1 MEQMK
6 KRLRRLV
13 GWLRL
18 HHRQTIG
25 VVCVL
30 FVVFAAVT
38 PAFAAPGDGSLGPVE
53 HIGLWLATIFAW
65 IAQQVV
71 KIIVVLIDIVIV
83 PIMQYSHFVDAQI
96 VTQGWTVVRDL
107 VNMFFVVIL
116 LVIAFQTIFNLGKA
130 DWKRQVPRLLIMAIV
145 INFSRTIAGI
155 LIDFGQVVMFTFVNA
170 IADVAGGNFIQL
182 FGLDKLFSYSDSQ
195 IATAASNGTGFE
207 VFDFFGAAFLTM
219 ILTFIILATMIILA
233 ALLAFRIVI
242 LWCLVIISP
251 LTFFLGGAKGVVG
264 PAESYY
270 ADWWKRFTAAVSVG
284 PILTFFV
291 WLALAAAST
300 GNLSEKQGFEQ
311 QEGAGGEASNIG
323 GNITKAFDAPH
334 LTSLIVAIALLFA
347 GFEVA
352 QSTASSMGGRAG
364 AMASSGI
371 KGIPGLAKSL
381 AKVGVPLGL
390 AGGAIGTA
398 TVGLGVAGVAGA
410 AYGGGL
416 LGGAGLVA
424 GGLGANYAA
433 GRAKGTFLKGKQGVG
448 AGLRDMGVAISG
460 VPGLGQLGRRV
471 AGVGTGFVQGV
482 EHTQAKDLAEA
493 QKGVSGMDTASRLAM
508 LKSLEG
514 STRDKDVV
522 KRQAIVTSSLLSKDT
537 MSKMTPE
544 QRQNMADIWYKEV
557 AGKADDATLDK
568 VGKVMANRPELSS
581 GQAAKDHPE
590 LSGAALE
597 EERQKEVNKQVAT
610 YKRGDIANIKSDSVK
625 DKKVRNALRDTK
637 IGDESIESLIL
648 SGKYGGTELRK
659 AYEEA
664 MVGERTERGNSITA
678 RMGEVGTAQREAA
691 GTATSGSGNVAAEM
705 LKDAISKLSQ
715 EISKLSA
722 EDIKSGVV
730 TPAMMANPQFFDAF
744 GEGASDQAMSAMKEN
759 PALMNAFSE
768 QMEKSSTRV
777 VGPASAAETQADA
790 IYRAQEAPIEADRVA
805 AKQAVN
811 DRAVDPFNPEEGN
824 AAKRRDLAAIDA
836 QYDQEI
842 AELRAERPVAASA
855 PADPDLVR
863 YTKAAVRAGQPPV
876 GYDEDNGTFSSQ
888 AHENAFKEMVINNPT
903 VVADMGL
910 KEDEL
915 GKSVGRSIAQAMDVG
930 QIKSLIDKAMSSSGQ
945 DQTRVIEALRMI
957 KGAIVTNSSSVT
969 DAVGRLAA
977 ISSFQRKTGRK

>member
-1 MEQMK
+1 MCC
-6 KRLRRLV
+6 V
-13 GWLRL
+13 GNFA
-18 HHRQTIG
+18 
-25 VVCVL
+25 VVS
-30 FVVFAAVT
+30 
-38 PAFAAPGDGSLGPVE
+38 PALANSQAAPGAGSLGAVE

-71 KIIVVLIDIVIV
+71 IIIVVLIDIVIV
-83 PIMQYSHFVDAQI
+83 PIMQYNHFVDAQI

-116 LVIAFQTIFNLGKA
+116 LIIAFQTIFNIGKA
-130 DWKRQVPRLLIMAIV
+130 DWKRQVPRLLIMAVV

-155 LIDFGQVVMFTFVNA
+155 LIDFGQVIMFTFVNA

-182 FGLDKLFSYSDSQ
+182 FGLDKLFSYSNSQ
-195 IATAASNGTGFE
+195 IATAATNGTGFE

-242 LWCLVIISP
+242 LWCLVILSP
-251 LTFFLGGAKGVVG
+251 LTFFLGGIKDGWS
-264 PAESYY
+264 AESHY
-270 ADWWKRFTAAVSVG
+270 ADWWKRFTAAVSIG

-311 QEGAGGEASNIG
+311 QTDASGEAASIG
-323 GNITKAFDAPH
+323 GNITEAFDAPH
-334 LTSLIVAIALLFA
+334 LTSLIIAIALLFA

-352 QSTASSMGGRAG
+352 QTTAASMGGRAG
-364 AMASSGI
+364 ALASSGI
-371 KGIPGLAKSL
+371 QGIPGLAKSL

-398 TVGLGVAGVAGA
+398 TVGLGAAGIAGA

-416 LGGAGLVA
+416 LGGAGLV
-424 GGLGANYAA
+424 GGAIGANVVA
-433 GRAKGTFLKGKQGVG
+433 GRVKGKYLGVKRGVG
-448 AGLRDMGVAISG
+448 AGLRDMGVAMTQI
-460 VPGLGQLGRRV
+460 PGANYFGAGQIGRRV
-471 AGVGTGFVQGV
+471 AGVGTGLVQGV
-482 EHTQAKDLAEA
+482 GQTEEKDLAEA
-493 QKGVSGMDTASRLAM
+493 QKAVSGMDMPSRLAM
-508 LKSLEG
+508 LDSLKG

-522 KRQAIVTSSLLSKDT
+522 TRQAIVTSSLLSKET
-537 MSKMTPE
+537 MKAMDPE
-544 QRQNMADIWYKEV
+544 QRQQVADTWYTEV

-568 VGKVMANRPELSS
+568 VGKVMSNRPELSS
-581 GQAAKDHPE
+581 GQAVKDHQE

-597 EERQKEVNKQVAT
+597 AERQKEVNKQVAT

-664 MVGERTERGNSITA
+664 MVGERSGRGNALTA

-691 GTATSGSGNVAAEM
+691 GTATSGSGNVATEL
-705 LKDAISKLSQ
+705 LKDAISELSQ

-722 EDIKSGVV
+722 EDIKGGVV
-730 TPAMMANPQFFDAF
+730 TPAMMANPQFFDNFAD
-744 GEGASDQAMSAMKEN
+744 GANDQAMSALKEN
-759 PALMNAFSE
+759 PALMAAFNE
-768 QMEKSSTRV
+768 QKEKNPKSV
-777 VGPASAAETQADA
+777 AANQAVAAAEAE
-790 IYRAQEAPIEADRVA
+790 EAPIEARRAAAAQVVIDRV
-805 AKQAVN
+805 
-811 DRAVDPFNPEEGN
+811 VDPFDQEKGD
-824 AAKRRDLAAIDA
+824 AAKRRELAAIDA
-836 QYDQEI
+836 QYNQEI
-842 AELRAERPVAASA
+842 NALRAARPA
-855 PADPDLVR
+855 PTVDPDLVR
-863 YTKAAVRAGQPPV
+863 YTKASVRAGQPPV
-876 GYDEDNGTFSSQ
+876 GYDEDRGTFSSGM
-888 AHENAFKEMVINNPT
+888 HEQAFKEMVINNPT
-903 VVADMGL
+903 VVANMSLKADDMG
-910 KEDEL
+910 KA
-915 GKSVGRSIAQAMDVG
+915 VGRSIAEAMDVG
-930 QIKSLIDKAMSSSGQ
+930 NIKSLIDKAMSASGQ
-945 DQTRVIEALRMI
+945 DQTRVIDSLRTIKEAI
-957 KGAIVTNSSSVT
+957 AANSTSVT